1 MVHYSAGGF
10 QVKNSTEQRLIDIE
24 LKLVS
29 LEDTVQSLNE
39 QVYEQGRQLDELRAL
54 CRLLVAR
61 LEESAGHVP
70 AVAAVD
76 ERPPHY

>member
-1 MVHYSAGGF
+1 M
-10 QVKNSTEQRLIDIE
+10 EQRLIEIE

-39 QVYEQGRQLDELRAL
+39 QLYEQGRQLDELRAL
-54 CRLLVAR
+54 CRLLVTR
-61 LEESAGHVP
+61 LDEPGGAGAHNTL
-70 AVAAVD
+70 AD

>member
-1 MVHYSAGGF
+1 M
-10 QVKNSTEQRLIDIE
+10 EQRLIDIE

-39 QVYEQGRQLDELRAL
+39 QIYEQGRQLDELRAL
-54 CRLLVAR
+54 CRLLVSR
-61 LEESAGHVP
+61 LEDATGAQENNFP
-70 AVAAVD
+70 AD

>member
-1 MVHYSAGGF
+1 M
-10 QVKNSTEQRLIDIE
+10 EQRLVEIE

-39 QVYEQGRQLDELRAL
+39 QVYEQQKQLDEMRAV
-54 CRLLVAR
+54 CRLLLRR
-61 LEESAGHVP
+61 LEEPGGTGGPLAP
-70 AVAAVD
+70 AD

>member
-1 MVHYSAGGF
+1 M
-10 QVKNSTEQRLIDIE
+10 EQRLVDIE

-39 QVYEQGRQLDELRAL
+39 QLYEQGRQLDELRAL
-54 CRLLVAR
+54 SRMLILR
-61 LEESAGHVP
+61 LEEAADASAGGTP
-70 AVAAVD
+70 AN

>member
-1 MVHYSAGGF
+1 MKDA
-10 QVKNSTEQRLIDIE
+10 TEQRLIDIE

-39 QVYEQGRQLDELRAL
+39 LVYEQGRQLDELRAL
-54 CRLLVAR
+54 CRVLVTR

-70 AVAAVD
+70 AAAAAD

>member
-1 MVHYSAGGF
+1 MQNQSDR
-10 QVKNSTEQRLIDIE
+10 TMEQRLIDIE

-39 QVYEQGRQLDELRAL
+39 LVYEQGRQIDEMRAL
-54 CRLLVAR
+54 CRMLMSRMEDASGPLSNS
-61 LEESAGHVP
+61 LP
-70 AVAAVD
+70 AD

>member
-1 MVHYSAGGF
+1 M
-10 QVKNSTEQRLIDIE
+10 KERLVDIE

-54 CRLLVAR
+54 CRVLLQR
-61 LEESAGHVP
+61 LEETAAPGGGLP
-70 AVAAVD
+70 AN